1 MEIKFTFFY
10 GIDLDELEIELTIDC
25 VTLPSLIDSV
35 LIQRFVFRRML
46 AHHEISLNERIW
58 TSLPQ
63 SNLSNFEFDMPHC
76 FWFSFSCKLYS
87 SKVLNILFGRNVDG
101 PKMLK
106 MWKM

>member
-46 AHHEISLNERIW
+46 AHHEISLNERI
-58 TSLPQ
+58 
-63 SNLSNFEFDMPHC
+63 
-76 FWFSFSCKLYS
+76 
-87 SKVLNILFGRNVDG
+87 
-101 PKMLK
+101 
-106 MWKM
+106 